1 MENIA
6 TQLFAD
12 EPVGGG
18 DPAPAPAPVPQPTGT
33 AAAPAPAPVAS
44 NYDVDFGQPGEP
56 ALAPQQQQAQPGQPG
71 EPAIPATAPE
81 PLPVDLAPAPALS
94 EHQQYLAQQTDLYG
108 DSVVRQAV
116 DMTFGLFGLRQS
128 EDGLPPAADFMRQ
141 VWQTSRQAH
150 DQIVE
155 TVLAANR
162 DSIIQQLQP
171 EILKS
176 LGLPSDAAALQ
187 NLRDYALYGAR
198 YNDDLAGREVLAGV
212 PDNLKGAFNRL
223 SETRRNWYIDQVST
237 GAMPKEV
244 LLEDL
249 TERERV
255 FQREQKEAEAQTER
269 EQQLEQQAEGR
280 AVAASVKA
288 INQWRG
294 SWIGAKAKETGLNER
309 TVSMLA
315 TEAQSKVQEF
325 ANAYRYG
332 YAENQE
338 QAELGRLGL
347 HVSEKLMEAHKTG
360 DQMQIKFWMNQYR
373 DLADKAFDL
382 ALREH
387 KTFMDGL
394 RAKKAAPAADVPKA
408 NVPPPARGAE
418 YQVPRQLPTDYRQMQ
433 GNQIAQVLFGD
444 EEPASLLR

>member
-1 MENIA
+1 MSDIVAE
-6 TQLFAD
+6 LFAD
-12 EPVGGG
+12 DPVEVGSSEPAPAPATGPQATGAAAPPAPNYDLDFG
-18 DPAPAPAPVPQPTGT
+18 DNAPAPAATSPQPPPGQPGEPTKLAPAPEPAPIDPAPAPAPV
-33 AAAPAPAPVAS
+33 
-44 NYDVDFGQPGEP
+44 
-56 ALAPQQQQAQPGQPG
+56 
-71 EPAIPATAPE
+71 
-81 PLPVDLAPAPALS
+81 LS
-94 EHQQYLAQQTDLYG
+94 EHQQYLAQQAELYG
-108 DSVVRQAV
+108 DNVIRQAV
-116 DMTFGLFGLRQS
+116 DLTFGLFGLRQP

-162 DSIIQQLQP
+162 ESIIQQLQP

-198 YNDDLAGREVLAGV
+198 YNDDLAGREVLSGI
-212 PDNLKGAFNRL
+212 PEKLKGAFDRL
-223 SETRRNWYIDQVST
+223 SETRRNWYIDQVSS

-249 TERERV
+249 NERERT
-255 FQREQKEAEAQTER
+255 FQREQKEAEAETAR
-269 EQQLEQQAEGR
+269 EQQLEQQTEAR
-280 AVAASVKA
+280 AVAASVKT
-288 INQWRG
+288 ISQWRG
-294 SWIGAKAKETGLNER
+294 TWVGAKAKETGLNER

-315 TEAQSKVQEF
+315 TEAQSKVQEY
-325 ANAYRYG
+325 ANAVRYG

-360 DQMQIKFWMNQYR
+360 DQMQIKYWMNQYR

-387 KTFMDGL
+387 KTFMDGM
-394 RAKKAAPAADVPKA
+394 RAKRSAPAAPTAKPA
-408 NVPPPARGAE
+408 VPPPARAAE
-418 YQVPRQLPTDYRQMQ
+418 FHVPQPGPIDYRRMQ

-444 EEPASLLR
+444 EEPTVMLR